1 MHTIFTASAVLTAA
15 LTSAHNFTRG
25 LTGLSPLLLTHS
37 GITPSTIQQ
46 PSSGSSGQRF
56 VVCFESDQLKMQT
69 GSATANGAELEPAGL
84 TRTRSAHPLVAERES
99 ADDLERRA
107 LHERAVRGR
116 LADHHLEVLPRA
128 RVDAVRRRRELEGG
142 SHVALLQ
149 RGHLARD
156 DVDGRER
163 GRRRHHQRGGAVER
177 GDCRHI
183 NVEAAK
189 RAVRFDGAA
198 KRGAAKRAVPIVGVR
213 RQVWRARPRPC
224 GAFFTKERYV
234 ARFYASLPPPTR
246 IPR

>member
-84 TRTRSAHPLVAERES
+84 TRTRQRILSSPNGRAPTISNDEHCTSGLYAGVWRTIISKFCHGPVLTRFAGDANSKAARTSPFCSAVIWLVTTSTGES
-99 ADDLERRA
+99 EGDGDTTS
-107 LHERAVRGR
+107 AV
-116 LADHHLEVLPRA
+116 AQWSVIA
-128 RVDAVRRRRELEGG
+128 
-142 SHVALLQ
+142 
-149 RGHLARD
+149 
-156 DVDGRER
+156 
-163 GRRRHHQRGGAVER
+163 
-177 GDCRHI
+177 HI
-183 NVEAAK
+183 NVEVAK
-189 RAVRFDGAA
+189 RAVRFDGITALVPAA
-198 KRGAAKRAVPIVGVR
+198 SLARVAA
-213 RQVWRARPRPC
+213 ARLARSST
-224 GAFFTKERYV
+224 TKKRYV
-234 ARFYASLPPPTR
+234 APFYASLPPPTR